1 MLKSDT
7 LRTLVIDNRSP
18 GLAQLSPGA
27 RPKLAGFQGFCH
39 AENRGAGCE
48 RKSER
53 GSKMI
58 YSPSRTEAYDMCSL
72 KGKLMYQD
80 GWEPREAN
88 NGTVGRIVGAA
99 FAKGS
104 EEVHKGTGNGVCVAG
119 DLFDRTV
126 NHYVLHGVTFSTN
139 MNTVKEELCK
149 VLGKYGKD
157 NPFQK
162 WTQVQAEVTLKEYGN
177 CRLDVVGIDNEG
189 YVSIADCKY
198 KRTLN
203 TDYLNKTVN
212 EYRDSWQFQHYPW
225 AYNNWVDHVVGEPY
239 HPATRMYLV
248 LITASP
254 YRVLSYPFTV
264 KPALQ
269 KRWAASAQQAWADI
283 AAIESGNRQPRMA
296 TVHRSNFGDC
306 PMKRACFD
314 LDLDEGLMN
323 FEYTK
328 VPRLPEETV

>member
-1 MLKSDT
+1 
-7 LRTLVIDNRSP
+7 
-18 GLAQLSPGA
+18 
-27 RPKLAGFQGFCH
+27 
-39 AENRGAGCE
+39 
-48 RKSER
+48 
-53 GSKMI
+53 MI
-58 YSPSRTEAYDMCSL
+58 YSPSRTEAYDACSL
-72 KGKLMYQD
+72 KGKLMYVD

-99 FAKGS
+99 FARGS
-104 EEVHKGTGNGVCVAG
+104 QEVHEGTGDGVRVAS

-126 NHYVLHGVTFSTN
+126 NHYVLHGVSFSTD
-139 MNTVKEELCK
+139 MAKVKDELCK
-149 VLGKYGKD
+149 ILGKYSKD
-157 NPFQK
+157 NPFNK
-162 WTQVQAEVTLKEYGN
+162 WTNVQAEVTLKDYGN
-177 CRLDVVGIDNEG
+177 CRLDVVGVDNEG

-198 KRTLN
+198 KRTLK

-225 AYNNWVDHVVGEPY
+225 AYNEGCLPQ
-239 HPATRMYLV
+239 ATRMYLV

-254 YRVLSYPFTV
+254 YRVLTYPFTV

-314 LDLDEGLMN
+314 LDLDETLMQ

-328 VPRLPEETV
+328 VPGLPEIL